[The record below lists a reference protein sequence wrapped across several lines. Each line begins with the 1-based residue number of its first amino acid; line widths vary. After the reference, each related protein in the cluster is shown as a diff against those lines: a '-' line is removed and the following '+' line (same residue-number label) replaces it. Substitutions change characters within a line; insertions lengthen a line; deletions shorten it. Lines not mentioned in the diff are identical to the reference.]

1 MALLGTVRRPVPS
14 RLEVSTMPSAQ
25 QAGPGAAPID
35 ASAASAASEQ
45 SGPVPI
51 IDGLPSGPRERLLEL
66 VTRRV
71 LDPGATFMH
80 EGDVTKSMSIIVRG
94 RVALRL
100 RVPERGAVT
109 ILTLDPGDIVG
120 WSAIVAPY
128 RATTSATT
136 LEPTELATIPAD
148 ALRAILAADNE
159 VAAVFLP
166 RVMETISARVAA
178 TRDQLLD
185 LFRGVEVDPW

>member
-1 MALLGTVRRPVPS
+1 MS
-14 RLEVSTMPSAQ
+14 SAQ
-25 QAGPGAAPID
+25 RTSPGADPTD
-35 ASAASAASEQ
+35 DPTGRSE
-45 SGPVPI
+45 PVPI
-51 IDGLPSGPRERLLEL
+51 VATLPPGPRERLLAL
-66 VTRRV
+66 VTRRE
-71 LDPGATFMH
+71 LDAGATFMH

-94 RVALRL
+94 RIALRL

-120 WSAIVAPY
+120 WSAIVSPY

-148 ALRAILAADNE
+148 ELRAILASDAE
-159 VAAVFLP
+159 VAAAFLP
-166 RVMETISARVAA
+166 PVMETIAARVAA

-185 LFRGVEVDPW
+185 LFRGAEVDPW

>member
-1 MALLGTVRRPVPS
+1 MS
-14 RLEVSTMPSAQ
+14 SAQ
-25 QAGPGAAPID
+25 RTSPGAAADDPTD
-35 ASAASAASEQ
+35 RSE
-45 SGPVPI
+45 PVPI
-51 IDGLPSGPRERLLEL
+51 VAALPPGPRERLLAL
-66 VTRRV
+66 VTRRE
-71 LDPGATFMH
+71 LDAGATFMH

-120 WSAIVAPY
+120 WSAIVSPY

-136 LEPTELATIPAD
+136 LEPTELATIPAEE
-148 ALRAILAADNE
+148 LRAILASDAE
-159 VAAVFLP
+159 VAAAFLP
-166 RVMETISARVAA
+166 PVMETIAARVAA

-185 LFRGVEVDPW
+185 LFRGAEVDPW

>member
-1 MALLGTVRRPVPS
+1 
-14 RLEVSTMPSAQ
+14 MPSAQ
-25 QAGPGAAPID
+25 RTSPGAAPTD
-35 ASAASAASEQ
+35 DPAGRSE
-45 SGPVPI
+45 PVPI
-51 IDGLPSGPRERLLEL
+51 VATLPPGPRERLLAL
-66 VTRRV
+66 VTRRE
-71 LDPGATFMH
+71 LDAGATFMH

-94 RVALRL
+94 RIALRL

-120 WSAIVAPY
+120 WSAIVSPY

-136 LEPTELATIPAD
+136 LEPTELATFA
-148 ALRAILAADNE
+148 AEELRAILASDAE
-159 VAAVFLP
+159 VAAAFLP
-166 RVMETISARVAA
+166 RVMETIAARVEA

>member
-1 MALLGTVRRPVPS
+1 MS
-14 RLEVSTMPSAQ
+14 SAQ
-25 QAGPGAAPID
+25 RTGPGAAPTD
-35 ASAASAASEQ
+35 DPSGRSE
-45 SGPVPI
+45 PVPI
-51 IDGLPSGPRERLLEL
+51 VGTLPPGPRERLLAL
-66 VTRRV
+66 VTRRE
-71 LDPGATFMH
+71 LDAGATFMH

-94 RVALRL
+94 RIALRL

-120 WSAIVAPY
+120 WSAIVSPY

-136 LEPTELATIPAD
+136 LEPTELATLPAEE
-148 ALRAILAADNE
+148 LRAILASDAE
-159 VAAVFLP
+159 VAAAFLP
-166 RVMETISARVAA
+166 RVMETIAARVEA

>member
-1 MALLGTVRRPVPS
+1 
-14 RLEVSTMPSAQ
+14 
-25 QAGPGAAPID
+25 
-35 ASAASAASEQ
+35 
-45 SGPVPI
+45 
-51 IDGLPSGPRERLLEL
+51 
-66 VTRRV
+66 VTRRE

-120 WSAIVAPY
+120 WSAIVSPY

-136 LEPTELATIPAD
+136 LEPTELATIPAE
-148 ALRAILAADNE
+148 ALRAILSADNE

-166 RVMETISARVAA
+166 RVMETIAARVEA

>member
-1 MALLGTVRRPVPS
+1 
-14 RLEVSTMPSAQ
+14 MPSAHE
-25 QAGPGAAPID
+25 AGPGAAATDDP
-35 ASAASAASEQ
+35 AGRPE
-45 SGPVPI
+45 PVPI
-51 IDGLPSGPRERLLEL
+51 IDALPPATRDRLLGL
-66 VTRRV
+66 LTRRE
-71 LDPGATFMH
+71 LDSGATFMH

-136 LEPTELATIPAD
+136 LEPTELATFGAEE
-148 ALRAILAADNE
+148 LREILAGDAE
-159 VAAVFLP
+159 VAAAFLP
-166 RVMETISARVAA
+166 RVMEAIAARVAA

-185 LFRGVEVDPW
+185 LFRGAEVDPW